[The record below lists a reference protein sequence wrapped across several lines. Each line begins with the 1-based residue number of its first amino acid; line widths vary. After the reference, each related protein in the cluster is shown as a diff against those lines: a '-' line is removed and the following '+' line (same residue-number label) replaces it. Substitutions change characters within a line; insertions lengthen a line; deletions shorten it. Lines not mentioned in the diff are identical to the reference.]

1 MKIENYQFNRS
12 SFLSVEKDMSIIVDK
27 MLSNERLKKLL
38 FYTTKDAY
46 KKPNLS
52 EEETL
57 SLFGKQIKIVPKL
70 YVDPNIQAYIN
81 IIFDNFVPNGT
92 NPEFRDNII
101 SFDIVCH
108 HDQWQLQDFQLRPYR
123 IAAEIDQMLDKKHL
137 TGIGKL
143 YFLGGKRLII
153 NDEFSGFS
161 IDYAAIH
168 GNEDKINA
176 LSPEEEKI
184 LFEENE

>member
-1 MKIENYQFNRS
+1 
-12 SFLSVEKDMSIIVDK
+12 
-27 MLSNERLKKLL
+27 
-38 FYTTKDAY
+38 
-46 KKPNLS
+46 
-52 EEETL
+52 
-57 SLFGKQIKIVPKL
+57 
-70 YVDPNIQAYIN
+70 
-81 IIFDNFVPNGT
+81 
-92 NPEFRDNII
+92 
-101 SFDIVCH
+101 
-108 HDQWQLQDFQLRPYR
+108 
-123 IAAEIDQMLDKKHL
+123 MLDKKHL

-184 LFEENE
+184 LFGENE